1 MIAVLPRKWW
11 PPQKFF
17 VGFVKAHMAS
27 HNISDI
33 SMQPQAMHPLAHLR
47 HKLMTPPIL
56 HATPMAGLTSDG
68 SPPLGM
74 GRALA
79 CFYPL
84 REGAGGGDVW
94 GGHRVCGG
102 EVGCV
107 VVVVVYFKLK
117 SFFYKKKAS
126 V

>member
-94 GGHRVCGG
+94 GGGIECVG
-102 EVGCV
+102 ERLGVWLWLL
-107 VVVVVYFKLK
+107 FILN
-117 SFFYKKKAS
+117 
-126 V
+126 